1 MRAVI
6 PTRTVNWTK
15 ERITAL
21 STPEVKQLRINAERL
36 NSPEIMALCDAV
48 LGERPRGGG
57 VRAAKPK
64 TGPARPRKKKT
75 LEKKTLETSEAA

>member
-1 MRAVI
+1 MRAII
-6 PTRTVNWTK
+6 PTRSVNWTK

-21 STPEVKQLRINAERL
+21 STPEVKQLRVNAERL

-57 VRAAKPK
+57 VRAKPK
-64 TGPARPRKKKT
+64 SGPARPRKKKT
-75 LEKKTLETSEAA
+75 LETSEAA